1 LARSAHWVRGEALN
15 KYPLTPIFLK
25 IMLKSHEIELMSEIT
40 DVLNRYIVIHQPTNL
55 ETLIVLASLYVNHV
69 KKTEEVV
76 SRVEEVEEIR
86 DQAIELIGSQLYEDG
101 LVEEEGTYH

>member
-1 LARSAHWVRGEALN
+1 M
-15 KYPLTPIFLK
+15 KQ
-25 IMLKSHEIELMSEIT
+25 HEIELMSEIT